1 MNALMIG
8 SDERY
13 SSKKISSSANFVS
26 QGGVK
31 TCMTNPNFSAA
42 TWPLVH

>member
-13 SSKKISSSANFVS
+13 SSANFVS